1 MARGE
6 LACCGN
12 SARPPSDYPPVSRP
26 LGTNPDLEDP
36 QSLPRAVDLQVYFY
50 RDSHEVRISVFAG
63 VTPVGGASVTK
74 RREPMMIANQPSFGG
89 FFSLGA
95 PGIYR
100 LRFEA
105 RRPGV
110 AEVASAEFEYR
121 VSPEGRR

>member
-36 QSLPRAVDLQVYFY
+36 QSLPRAVGFQVYFY

-63 VTPVGGASVTK
+63 VAPVVGGSGF
-74 RREPMMIANQPSFGG
+74 RR
-89 FFSLGA
+89 
-95 PGIYR
+95 
-100 LRFEA
+100 
-105 RRPGV
+105 
-110 AEVASAEFEYR
+110 
-121 VSPEGRR
+121 